1 MGRTTE
7 PRAESQSDRNGL
19 LFLCDAN
26 AVRSQ
31 MAEGFARF
39 IAPANLEIYSAGAA
53 PGQLDPLAVRAMKE
67 VGVDISNHRCKSLA
81 DIPINQIATIVTL
94 CSEQECPP
102 LPSHALHLHW
112 PLPDPT
118 TTRGSDDEILHAYR
132 SVRDSIRQLV
142 SRMF

>member
-1 MGRTTE
+1 MSRTTE
-7 PRAESQSDRNGL
+7 RRAESQSDRNGL

-39 IAPANLEIYSAGAA
+39 IAPANLEIFSAGTA
-53 PGQLDPLAVRAMKE
+53 PGDLDPLAVRAMKE
-67 VGVDISNHRCKSLA
+67 VGVDISGHRCKSL
-81 DIPINQIATIVTL
+81 DDVPIGRIATIVTL
-94 CSEQECPP
+94 CAEEQCPP
-102 LPSHALHLHW
+102 LPKHALHLHW

-118 TTRGSDDEILHAYR
+118 TTLGSDDEILHAYR